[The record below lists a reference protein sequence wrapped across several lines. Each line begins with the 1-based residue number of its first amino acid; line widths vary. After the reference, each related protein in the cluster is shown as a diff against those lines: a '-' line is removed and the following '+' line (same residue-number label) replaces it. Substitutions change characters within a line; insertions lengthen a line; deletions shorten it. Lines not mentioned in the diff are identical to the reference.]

1 MKNPEEYSLQI
12 HPIAICT
19 YISEKSVI
27 TKSKMPNALI
37 DPYKNVMVKPQINNM
52 HLNQSILSL

>member
-1 MKNPEEYSLQI
+1 MQI

-27 TKSKMPNALI
+27 TKKKMPNALI